1 MLSCGGE
8 ERWSCEDEKQ
18 LQMQKL
24 ASLFMEMKQLM
35 LKKSGM
41 PLEEERWF
49 PNRLRMGDTSK
60 TMSTI
65 CVLQKSAQLFAFGY
79 SFFFLKACGIFM

>member
-8 ERWSCEDEKQ
+8 ERCSCEDEKQ

-41 PLEEERWF
+41 PLEEER
-49 PNRLRMGDTSK
+49 
-60 TMSTI
+60 
-65 CVLQKSAQLFAFGY
+65 
-79 SFFFLKACGIFM
+79 